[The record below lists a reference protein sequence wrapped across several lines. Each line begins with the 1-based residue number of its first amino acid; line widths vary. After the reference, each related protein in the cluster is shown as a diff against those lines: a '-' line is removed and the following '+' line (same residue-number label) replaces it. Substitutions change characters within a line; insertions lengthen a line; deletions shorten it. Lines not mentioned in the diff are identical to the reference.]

1 MMDRDHIAAAQ
12 PAQTIRKETA
22 LEQLSGFANRA
33 EHIGDLIEGFLARC
47 KGSEDDPASALRDVL
62 SGHFAQLER
71 LDKLLQRAE
80 GLAGELGNVG

>member
-22 LEQLSGFANRA
+22 LEQLSSFANRA
-33 EHIGDLIEGFLARC
+33 DHIGDLIEGFLARC
-47 KGSEDDPASALRDVL
+47 KGSEDDQLQRYGMCRAAIL
-62 SGHFAQLER
+62 AQLER

-80 GLAGELGNVG
+80 ELAGELGNVG